1 MAEEVGLGDAFGPLE
16 GDDGMLGDA
25 LGDLPEEDPMAPA
38 PAGGGMANGNGM
50 GALDFGGGAM
60 GVNGDK
66 LELLMDVPL
75 DVSVRLGQVRM
86 QIRDLLKLNKGS
98 LIELNKE
105 ADDPLEI
112 YVNDRL
118 LAFGEVVMIKDKL
131 GIRITDIVSLAER
144 LENLRR

>member
-1 MAEEVGLGDAFGPLE
+1 MNSGGGLG
-16 GDDGMLGDA
+16 
-25 LGDLPEEDPMAPA
+25 
-38 PAGGGMANGNGM
+38 GGGG
-50 GALDFGGGAM
+50 FGGLS
-60 GVNGDK
+60 GDMTQK
-66 LELLMDVPL
+66 LDLLMDVPL

-112 YVNDRL
+112 YVNNRL